1 MDLSR
6 IIFGTDGWR
15 GLIDDEINNE
25 SVALAAQAFSDY
37 LHSISDFSQ
46 PLQVA
51 IAFDGRRNSSLYA
64 GIIAEVLS
72 GNNITAF
79 LANQVEPTPVLSYFV
94 KYKQLDAGIMVT
106 ASHNPP
112 KYNGL
117 KFKANYGGPFFTE
130 ETAKVES
137 LLGKYPVKKSAD
149 KIISTVI
156 RTPYITHLEEILDF
170 HLIKQS
176 GIKILVDS
184 MGGAGQFILENLLH
198 KYDIECDTIF
208 GVPKNDFYGRLA
220 EPIEKNLSDLCEYL
234 KSNEY
239 SFGCAT
245 DGDAD
250 RVGIVLD
257 NGRWLSA
264 QYTILLIA
272 DYLINK
278 KCYDGN
284 LVKTSSVTG
293 KIHQL
298 GSQRGRKVFDV
309 QVGFKYI
316 CEKMVE
322 EDIVFGA
329 EESGGFG
336 YNNHI
341 PERDGILSSL
351 IVAEMLASSEYKCL
365 SEYYSKKKEEYGDIF
380 YSRIDMEYLKEDRT
394 RILPAL
400 YKNMPDMIYG
410 FKIDSS
416 QVFYSSRGIINGLKI
431 NFTGNTRWLLI
442 RASETEPMIRIYAE
456 GDSDEEVN
464 KLLNSGRLFF
474 HN

>member
-1 MDLSR
+1 MDISR

-15 GLIDDEINNE
+15 GIIGDEINNDT
-25 SVALAAQAFSDY
+25 VALAAQAFSDY
-37 LHSISDFSQ
+37 LNNVPEFSK

-51 IAFDGRRNSSLYA
+51 IAYDSRRNSDVFA
-64 GIIAEVLS
+64 NIIAEVLS
-72 GNNITAF
+72 GNNITAY
-79 LANQVEPTPVLSYFV
+79 LADKIEPTPVLSYFV
-94 KYKQLDAGIMVT
+94 KHKQLNAGIMIT

-117 KFKANYGGPFFTE
+117 KFKAYYGGPFFTE

-137 LLGKYPVKKSAD
+137 LLGKSPIKKSND
-149 KIISTVI
+149 NIRLTDI
-156 RTPYITHLEEILDF
+156 RTPYISHIEEIIDF
-170 HLIKQS
+170 DLIRQN
-176 GIKILVDS
+176 GLKILVDS

-198 KYDIECDTIF
+198 KYDIKCDTIY
-208 GVPKNDFYGRLA
+208 GAPENDFYGRLA
-220 EPIEKNLSDLCEYL
+220 EPIEKNLADLSKEL
-234 KSNEY
+234 SENKY

-257 NGRWLSA
+257 NGKWLSA

-272 DYLINK
+272 DYLINIK
-278 KCYDGN
+278 GYEGS

-293 KIHQL
+293 KIKQL
-298 GSQRGRKVFDV
+298 GAQKNRKVFDV

-336 YNNHI
+336 YKNHI

-351 IVAEMLASSEYKCL
+351 VAAEMLASSKYFSL
-365 SEYYSKKKEEYGDIF
+365 SEYFAEKKEEYGDIF
-380 YSRIDMEYLKEDRT
+380 YSRIDMEYLKDDRIK
-394 RILPAL
+394 ILPAL
-400 YKNMPDMIYG
+400 YQNMPDMISG
-410 FKIDSS
+410 FKIEGS
-416 QVFYSSRGIINGLKI
+416 QVFYSSRGVINGLKI
-431 NFTGNTRWLLI
+431 NFEGNARWLLI

-456 GDSDEEVN
+456 GESDEEVN
-464 KLLNSGRLFF
+464 NLLNSGKQFF
-474 HN
+474 QN

>member
-1 MDLSR
+1 MDISK

-15 GLIDDEINNE
+15 GVIDDEINNDT
-25 SVALAAQAFSDY
+25 VALAAQAFSDY
-37 LHSISDFSQ
+37 LNNVPEFPK

-51 IAFDGRRNSSLYA
+51 VAYDSRRNSDA
-64 GIIAEVLS
+64 FATIIAKVLS
-72 GNNITAF
+72 GNNITVY
-79 LANQVEPTPVLSYFV
+79 LANQIEPTPVLSYFV
-94 KYKQLDAGIMVT
+94 KCKQLNAGIMVT

-112 KYNGL
+112 KYNGI
-117 KFKANYGGPFFTE
+117 KFKAYYGGPFFTE

-137 LLGKYPVKKSAD
+137 LLGKFPIKKSSD
-149 KIISTVI
+149 NIIQTDI
-156 RTPYITHLEEILDF
+156 RTPYLSHIEEIVDF
-170 HLIKQS
+170 SLIKQK

-184 MGGAGQFILENLLH
+184 MGGAGQVIIENLLH
-198 KYDIECDTIF
+198 KHSIKCDTIF
-208 GVPKNDFYGRLA
+208 GIPQEDFYGRLA
-220 EPIEKNLSDLCEYL
+220 EPIEKNLEDLSKKL
-234 KSNEY
+234 SLSEY

-257 NGRWLSA
+257 NGKWLSA

-278 KCYDGN
+278 KCYKGN

-293 KIHQL
+293 KIKQL
-298 GSQRGRKVFDV
+298 GLLKNRKVFDV

-336 YNNHI
+336 YKNHI

-351 IVAEMLASSEYKCL
+351 VVAEMLASSEYYSL
-365 SEYYSKKKEEYGDIF
+365 SEYFAHKEEEYGSIF
-380 YSRIDMEYLKEDRT
+380 YSRIDMEYLKNDRIN
-394 RILPAL
+394 ILPAL
-400 YKNMPDMIYG
+400 YKNMPEMISD
-410 FKIDSS
+410 FKISDS

-431 NFTGNTRWLLI
+431 NFDGNARWLLI

-456 GDSDEEVN
+456 GESDEEVN
-464 KLLNSGRLFF
+464 KLLQSGKQFF
-474 HN
+474 QN